1 MATIVTPG
9 GDVAIVGAGLV
20 GLATAAAL
28 AARGANVTLISTHHA
43 GEASRAAAGM
53 LAPGMESGTGPAT
66 AFALAARD
74 LYPSYIEALAE
85 VTGTMVPLNRE
96 GVLELFANP
105 GDAERRESAPLGDGA
120 VWLTPVQLHELEPAL
135 SPMAGA
141 VLYPLDGAVDNV
153 ELMRALH
160 TMAESNPG
168 IAIVDEAATGVELDG
183 VRPAVRLSSG
193 ATVDANVVV
202 LAAGAWTPGLGG
214 LPRPIPVEP
223 VRGQMI
229 ALDAAPLRHVAYSGH
244 GYVVP
249 RDPARSVVGSTMEHA
264 GFDSHTTEA
273 GLAQLHTTAVSMC
286 PALAAARTL
295 DRWCGLRPV
304 TSDLL
309 PILGPDPDVETL
321 YYACGHSRNGSLLG
335 PLSGEC
341 VAALIAG
348 ETPELDLSPFSV
360 SRFTKA
366 PVTV

>member
-1 MATIVTPG
+1 MATVGMPG
-9 GDVAIVGAGLV
+9 GDVAIIGAGLV

-28 AARGANVTLISTHHA
+28 AARGANVTLITTHHP

-96 GVLELFANP
+96 GVLELFADP
-105 GDAERRESAPLGDGA
+105 EDAARRRSAPFSNGA
-120 VWLTPVQLHELEPAL
+120 EWLTTAQLRDLEPAL
-135 SPMAGA
+135 APVAGA

-153 ELMRALH
+153 ELVRALH
-160 TMAESNPG
+160 MMAESNPG
-168 IAIVDEAATGVELDG
+168 IAMVDEAATGVEFDG
-183 VRPAVRLSSG
+183 VRPTVRLSSG
-193 ATVDANVVV
+193 ATVDAGIVVV
-202 LAAGAWTPGLGG
+202 AAGAWTPGLAG
-214 LPRPIPVEP
+214 LPRSLPVEP

-229 ALDAAPLRHVAYSGH
+229 SLDAAPLRHVAYCGH

-249 RDPARSVVGSTMEHA
+249 RDSARSVVGSTMEHA
-264 GFDSHTTEA
+264 GFESHTTAE
-273 GLAQLHTTAVSMC
+273 GLAQLSATAGSIC

-295 DRWCGLRPV
+295 DRWSGLRPV
-304 TSDLL
+304 TPDLL
-309 PILGPDPDVETL
+309 PILGPDPDMDAL
-321 YYACGHSRNGSLLG
+321 YYACGHSRNGILLG

-348 ETPELDLSPFSV
+348 EVPALDLSPFSV
-360 SRFTKA
+360 SRFSGS